1 MKFFVVLFWSL
12 ILSEIAGFVIGR
24 LNDTSFQPNLVAIIA
39 VIFAV
44 FIFILDKIAIP
55 KDPQAKVSK

>member
-12 ILSEIAGFVIGR
+12 ILSEISGFVIGK

-39 VIFAV
+39 VVFTV
-44 FIFILDKIAIP
+44 FIFIIDKITIP
-55 KDPQAKVSK
+55 KDPQAKA

>member
-12 ILSEIAGFVIGR
+12 ILSEISGFVIGR
-24 LNDTSFQPNLVAIIA
+24 LNDTSFQPGLAAIIA
-39 VIFAV
+39 VAFAV

-55 KDPQAKVSK
+55 KDPEAETSK

>member
-24 LNDTSFQPNLVAIIA
+24 LNDTSFQPNLVAIIT
-39 VIFAV
+39 VVFTV
-44 FIFILDKIAIP
+44 FIFIIDKIAIP
-55 KDPQAKVSK
+55 KDPQAKASK

>member
-12 ILSEIAGFVIGR
+12 ILSEISGFVIGK

-39 VIFAV
+39 VVFTV
-44 FIFILDKIAIP
+44 FIFIIDKIAIP
-55 KDPQAKVSK
+55 KDPQAKASK

>member
-12 ILSEIAGFVIGR
+12 ILSEIAGFVIGK

-39 VIFAV
+39 VAFVV
-44 FIFILDKIAIP
+44 FIFVLDKIAIP
-55 KDPQAKVSK
+55 KDPEAKTSK

>member
-12 ILSEIAGFVIGR
+12 ILSEISGFVIGK

-39 VIFAV
+39 VVFTV
-44 FIFILDKIAIP
+44 FILIIDKIAIP
-55 KDPQAKVSK
+55 KDPQAKASK

>member
-12 ILSEIAGFVIGR
+12 ILSEISGFVIGR
-24 LNDTSFQPNLVAIIA
+24 LNDTSFQPGLVAIIA
-39 VIFAV
+39 VAFAV

-55 KDPQAKVSK
+55 KDPEAETSK

>member
-12 ILSEIAGFVIGR
+12 ILSEISGFVIGK

-39 VIFAV
+39 VV
-44 FIFILDKIAIP
+44 FTVLIFIIDKIAIP
-55 KDPQAKVSK
+55 KDPQAKASK